1 MEEKQLNKVK
11 PHSKEAEAGALGCM
25 LLDAEALATGLSRLK
40 EEDFYVPMYAK
51 LFSFAKKL
59 YSKGEPV
66 DLITMGDEMTKAG
79 GMTEEGGM
87 ELLRTLYEREP
98 TSTNIGKYCDIVKD
112 AATKRQII
120 KKAEELVAMS
130 YDLESTAKEC
140 EEKFEKAA
148 FDIHMDDTRRDPQKI
163 GAVAEKAVEEI
174 LNASKVK
181 GKVIGVPSG
190 FTDLDDLT
198 GGFMPGDLVILA
210 GRPSMGKTALALNFL
225 YNMCYKYPKKAMM
238 FSLEMTNVQLVKR
251 LLSMDSGIS
260 GSKMKIGDL
269 TEQEWSDL
277 ILTKVKLEK
286 GEITLDDTSGTT
298 VSEIRAKCRKQK
310 VKEGLDAIVIDYLQ
324 LMASDGK
331 RENRQ
336 QEISEIS
343 RGLKGLAKEMECPVI
358 VLSQLSRASEIRGGD
373 HRPQLS
379 DLRESGAI
387 EQDADIVMFVHRDDY
402 YNKDSERPN
411 QADIIVAKQRNG
423 AVDDVAVYFDKKTTS
438 FKNLARSS
446 YFDMR

>member
-1 MEEKQLNKVK
+1 MEEKQLNRVK
-11 PHSKEAEAGALGCM
+11 PHSKEAEAGVLGCM
-25 LLDAEALATGLSRLK
+25 LLDGDALATGLSRLK
-40 EEDFYVPMYAK
+40 EDDFYTPVYGK
-51 LFSFAKKL
+51 LFSFARAL

-66 DLITMGDEMTKAG
+66 DLITMGDEMAKAG
-79 GMTEEGGM
+79 GLTQENGM
-87 ELLRTLYEREP
+87 EVLRSLYDSEP
-98 TSTNIGKYCDIVKD
+98 TSVNIGKYCDIVKD
-112 AATKRQII
+112 ASTKRKII
-120 KKAEELVAMS
+120 KATEELIARS
-130 YDLESTAKEC
+130 YDPESTARSC
-140 EEKFEKAA
+140 EEMLEKAA
-148 FDIHMDDTRRDPQKI
+148 FDIHMDDVRHDPQKI
-163 GAVAEKAVEEI
+163 DVVAEKAIEEI
-174 LNASKVK
+174 LNASKIK
-181 GKVIGVPSG
+181 GNVIGVPSG
-190 FTDLDDLT
+190 FTDLDELT

-260 GSKMKIGDL
+260 GSKMKVGNL
-269 TEQEWSDL
+269 TEQEWSNL
-277 ILTKVKLEK
+277 ISTKVRLEN
-286 GEITLDDTSGTT
+286 GEVTLDDTSGAT
-298 VSEIRAKCRKQK
+298 VSDIRAKCRKQK

-324 LMASDGK
+324 LMSSEGK

-387 EQDADIVMFVHRDDY
+387 EQDADIVMFIHRDEY
-402 YNKDSERPN
+402 YNKDSERQN

-423 AVDDVAVYFDKKTTS
+423 AVDDVAVFFDKQTTS
-438 FKNLARSS
+438 FKNLDHHG
-446 YFDMR
+446 YFG